1 MVRGLKLE
9 DIKRIL
15 EKDSD
20 EAVEELLE
28 GIDKYYGEIPYILQ
42 FMKDQPDLLVSKII
56 YDNSILREFK
66 RLDKKTIELISIAVS
81 SAIRCTH
88 CLNIHLRVAKR
99 MGIPKEE
106 IFDAILIASVLS
118 NASVLAYGTRAMDSE
133 LSDNGQAVHECD
145 NESCDACK
153 MPFKMYK
160 D

>member
-1 MVRGLKLE
+1 MNALELE

-20 EAVEELLE
+20 EAAEELLE
-28 GIDKYYGEIPYILQ
+28 GVEKYYGEIPYILQ
-42 FMKDQPDLLVSKII
+42 FMKDQPDLLVPKIL

-66 RLDKKTIELISIAVS
+66 RLDKKTIELISIGVS
-81 SAIRCTH
+81 SAIKCTH

-118 NASVLAYGTRAMDSE
+118 NASVLAYGTRAMDAE
-133 LSDNGQAVHECD
+133 LSDDEQADHKCD
-145 NESCDACK
+145 NESCELCK
-153 MPFKMYK
+153 ILGK
-160 D
+160 

>member
-1 MVRGLKLE
+1 MNALELE

-20 EAVEELLE
+20 EAAEELLE
-28 GIDKYYGEIPYILQ
+28 GVEKYYGEIPYILQ
-42 FMKDQPDLLVSKII
+42 FMKDQPDLLVPKIL

-66 RLDKKTIELISIAVS
+66 RLDKKTIELISIGVS
-81 SAIRCTH
+81 SAIKCTH

-118 NASVLAYGTRAMDSE
+118 NASVLAYGTRAMDAE
-133 LSDNGQAVHECD
+133 LSYDEQAEHKCD
-145 NESCDACK
+145 NESSELSK
-153 MPFKMYK
+153 ILGK
-160 D
+160 